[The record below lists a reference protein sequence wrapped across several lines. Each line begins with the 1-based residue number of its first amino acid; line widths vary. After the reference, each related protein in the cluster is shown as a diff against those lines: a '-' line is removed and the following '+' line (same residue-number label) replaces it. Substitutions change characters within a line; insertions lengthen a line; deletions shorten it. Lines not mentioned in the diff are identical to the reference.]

1 MIQVGKKCRIKS
13 YEEIKKTLDHR
24 GRVGNCYFAKGMEKF
39 CGTSVTIKWIYRHEI
54 PYFATKE
61 NNWSWSEK
69 WLIPINT
76 NINRRIKI
84 IEYVKDRTES

>member
-13 YEEIKKTLDHR
+13 YEEIKKTLDYER
-24 GRVGNCYFAKGMEKF
+24 MADNCYFAEGMEKF
-39 CGTSVTIKWIYRHEI
+39 CGTIVTIIYEYPYKI

-61 NNWSWSEK
+61 NGWSWSEK